1 MAKLLD
7 IVNAPWALP
16 AEKLD
21 EIVAIYCAHV
31 RGEKIDLAAIEA
43 RIGRP
48 LAAAAGAEQHYD
60 IVDGVAVV
68 AIDGVLSKRM
78 NLMSQIS
85 GGASTELIGR
95 NVQEALADPRVHAIL
110 IEIDSPGGS
119 VDGTEALAEQIY
131 AARGVKPVISW
142 GADWMT
148 SGAYWIGAA
157 AEAVYI
163 AGATTITGSIG
174 VRSKHVDTSGMQE
187 KMGVKTTDI
196 YSGKYKAM
204 GSENGPLT
212 DEAKAYLQSFMDQL
226 YTVFV
231 DSVAR
236 YRGVSSD
243 TVLTKMA
250 DGKMFV
256 GRAAIEA
263 GLVDGVSTREALIAD
278 LVSGAK
284 PVRSKA

>member
-16 AEKLD
+16 ADKLD

-43 RIGRP
+43 RVGKP
-48 LAAAAGAEQHYD
+48 LAPAASAQASYD
-60 IVDGVAVV
+60 IVNGVALIAV
-68 AIDGVLSKRM
+68 DGVLAKRM
-78 NLMSQIS
+78 NLMSMIS

-95 NVQEALADPRVHAIL
+95 DLQDALADPRVHAIML
-110 IEIDSPGGS
+110 EIDSPGGS
-119 VDGTEALAEQIY
+119 VDGTEALAEQVF
-131 AARGVKPVISW
+131 AARGVKPIVAW

-157 AEAVYI
+157 AENVYI
-163 AGATTITGSIG
+163 SGETTITGSIG
-174 VRSKHVDTSGMQE
+174 VRSKHVDTSGAQE

-212 DEAKAYLQSFMDQL
+212 EEAKAYLQSIMDQL

-236 YRGVSSD
+236 YRGVSAE
-243 TVLTKMA
+243 TVLKNMA
-250 DGKMFV
+250 DGRMFV
-256 GRAAIEA
+256 GSAAVAA
-263 GLVDGVSTREALIAD
+263 GLVDGVSTRDALIAD

-284 PVRSKA
+284 PVRKQT